1 MWANVRIERAIGAP
15 SQLIVRLRYPEPV
28 PNLIITTKLSS
39 VWLGTAEPK
48 HLSAGETLSRSA
60 FRRFALLA
68 EGPAFLN
75 LLDLVRDVR
84 DFARCAAH
92 VHGNRADLRPGLES
106 HIR

>member
-1 MWANVRIERAIGAP
+1 MWPNVRIEPAIRAPI
-15 SQLIVRLRYPEPV
+15 QLLIRLRFPEPV
-28 PNLIITTKLSS
+28 PNLITTTKLSS
-39 VWLGTAEPK
+39 VWLGTAESTN
-48 HLSAGETLSRSA
+48 LSTGETLSRSA

-92 VHGNRADLRPGLES
+92 VHGNRADLRPGL
-106 HIR
+106 